1 MQVSNKP
8 LPRGLYLGYLK
19 MKSSVD
25 LIRVLVPK
33 DAPNLLPHAK
43 IRDNPWVSRYA
54 NVFQLAVFKIP
65 LKIVCIFIILVK
77 SGSGS
82 RNWPKVNHKTKIVTR
97 R

>member
-43 IRDNPWVSRYA
+43 IRDNPWVSRY
-54 NVFQLAVFKIP
+54 
-65 LKIVCIFIILVK
+65 VK
-77 SGSGS
+77 FECQSTQTTNDIESIS
-82 RNWPKVNHKTKIVTR
+82 NM
-97 R
+97 

>member
-43 IRDNPWVSRYA
+43 IRDNPWVSRYVQFSVPIYFEA
-54 NVFQLAVFKIP
+54 ATNDMSSFNLQ
-65 LKIVCIFIILVK
+65 
-77 SGSGS
+77 
-82 RNWPKVNHKTKIVTR
+82 
-97 R
+97 